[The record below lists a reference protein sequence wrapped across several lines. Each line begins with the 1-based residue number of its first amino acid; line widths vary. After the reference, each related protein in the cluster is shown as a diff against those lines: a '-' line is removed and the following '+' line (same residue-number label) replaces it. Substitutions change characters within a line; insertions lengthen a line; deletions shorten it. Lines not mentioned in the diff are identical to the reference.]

1 MREADRRKLDEIAD
15 DLIDSV
21 LVLSRRVSREAP
33 HPHGKKFD
41 PSRFVLRKVQ
51 ELGPV
56 RMSEIGRHM
65 EISKPYMTALV
76 DKLIG
81 ESLVERVM
89 EPGDRRVV
97 NIRITAAGRSVLR
110 EFTKAARETVIM
122 RLSSLD
128 SEDIASLHE
137 SMKNIRRIALKLDQD
152 RTRKSGPG

>member
-15 DLIDSV
+15 DLIDSL

-41 PSRFVLRKVQ
+41 PSRFVLKTVQ
-51 ELGPV
+51 ELGLV

-76 DKLIG
+76 NKLISEG
-81 ESLVERVM
+81 LVERVM

-97 NIRITAAGRSVLR
+97 NIRITAAGRGVLR
-110 EFTKAARETVIM
+110 EFTKAARETVIV

-137 SMKNIRRIALKLDQD
+137 SVRKIRSIALKLDQD
-152 RTRKSGPG
+152 KAKKSEMG

>member
-15 DLIDSV
+15 DLIDS
-21 LVLSRRVSREAP
+21 LLILSRRVSREAP

-41 PSRFVLRKVQ
+41 PSRFVLRKVH
-51 ELGPV
+51 ELGLV

-81 ESLVERVM
+81 EGLVERVT
-89 EPGDRRVV
+89 EPGDRRVI
-97 NIRITAAGRSVLR
+97 NIRITAAGRDVLR
-110 EFTKAARETVIM
+110 EFTKAARKIVIM

-137 SMKNIRRIALKLDQD
+137 SVRKIRSIAFKLDQD
-152 RTRKSGPG
+152 KTKKPEQG